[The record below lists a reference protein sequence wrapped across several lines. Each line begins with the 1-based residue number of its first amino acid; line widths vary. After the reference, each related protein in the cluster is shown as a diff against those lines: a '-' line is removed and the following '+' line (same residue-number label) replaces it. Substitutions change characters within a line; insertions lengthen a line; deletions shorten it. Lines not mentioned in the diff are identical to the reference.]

1 MGSLE
6 GEAGA
11 QENGCE
17 GKGNFGLGV
26 KDTVRN

>member
-1 MGSLE
+1 MGGLE
-6 GEAGA
+6 GEAAA
-11 QENGCE
+11 QANGGE